1 MAIGIP
7 APGDYSGRAGR
18 TVRHIAAARVSPV
31 SLPQGPSRTVRCAS
45 AAAVMIF
52 AAAAAACTP
61 QAPDL
66 VLLSARIFTADP
78 GRPWAEAVA
87 IRGARIVAVGSTA
100 DVGGLAGP
108 STAKRDLGG
117 RTVIPGFN
125 DAHVA
130 DPGGDAASIRPFV
143 QAALGYG
150 VTSMQWFVG
159 ARTVAEAGAALVEAD
174 TPARFRLFRMPRVGP
189 DGATIESRPH
199 LPPQPSPRVDIRG
212 MGFEL
217 GEADRARLMQAVG
230 WGYSTEDLLAIE
242 PATDQV
248 LDTYVGAVERAGLAE
263 VWARKRPRVEQA
275 GVGAVALAPRLKAQG
290 MVVVQRAGG
299 DRPLASLLHAGVH
312 LALASGSHRD
322 PFAVIAW
329 ATSPERGD
337 EALTM
342 EEAITALTRGGAYA
356 EFSDREKGH
365 VSVGALAD
373 LAVLSIDP
381 FAATRDH
388 LAGGHSVLTLVGGRT
403 VHDVP

>member
-1 MAIGIP
+1 V
-7 APGDYSGRAGR
+7 GRATG
-18 TVRHIAAARVSPV
+18 
-31 SLPQGPSRTVRCAS
+31 
-45 AAAVMIF
+45 AAVLLL
-52 AAAAAACTP
+52 AAAAAACAP

-66 VLLSARIFTADP
+66 VLLNARIFTADSDP
-78 GRPWAEAVA
+78 PWAEAVA
-87 IRGARIVAVGSTA
+87 IRGGRIVAVGSTA
-100 DVGGLAGP
+100 EVGRLAGP
-108 STAKRDLGG
+108 STVKRDLSG

-174 TPARFRLFRMPRVGP
+174 TPVRFRVFRMPRPGP
-189 DGATIESRPH
+189 DGVTIDSRPH

-212 MGFEL
+212 MGFVF
-217 GEADRARLMQAVG
+217 GEADGARLTQAVG
-230 WGYSTEDLLAIE
+230 WGYGTEDLLAIE
-242 PATDQV
+242 PATDEV
-248 LDTYVGAVERAGLAE
+248 LGTYMGAVERAGVAE

-275 GVGAVALAPRLKAQG
+275 GPGAAALAPRLKAQG
-290 MVVVQRAGG
+290 MVAVQRDGG
-299 DRPLASLLHAGVH
+299 NRPLASLLRAGVH
-312 LALASGSHRD
+312 LALGSGSHPD